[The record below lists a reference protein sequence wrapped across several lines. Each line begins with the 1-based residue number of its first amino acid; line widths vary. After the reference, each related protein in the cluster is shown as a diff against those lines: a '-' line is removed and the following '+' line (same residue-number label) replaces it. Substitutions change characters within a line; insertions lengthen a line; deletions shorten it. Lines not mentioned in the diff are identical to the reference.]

1 MVVDILN
8 NLATMGEQRTKIN
21 NNFATLDDAINA
33 ILEEIIASS
42 YLRNGTITC
51 TDADEWYT
59 LSGILIRKSTEG
71 FTVNGD
77 SISYASLIN
86 RILKINYF
94 VSTKCSKNGATLTFA
109 VRKTRATIETI
120 ITGSD
125 KPREFSTGSLGSLSN
140 GTTEEIQTGDK
151 LQLVVKSSIA
161 ANVLTELSINT
172 VVTKAHSK

>member
-1 MVVDILN
+1 MTQLLNRSVDSLN
-8 NLATMGEQRTKIN
+8 QL
-21 NNFATLDDAINA
+21 LDTIE
-33 ILEEIIASS
+33 EEIIASS

-51 TDADEWYT
+51 TDADRWYP

-71 FTVNGD
+71 FTENGD

-109 VRKTRATIETI
+109 VLKTRATIETEI
-120 ITGSD
+120 AGSD

>member
-1 MVVDILN
+1 
-8 NLATMGEQRTKIN
+8 MGEQRTKIN

-42 YLRNGTITC
+42 YLRDGTITC
-51 TDADEWYT
+51 TLADTWYP
-59 LSGILIRKSTEG
+59 LSGILNRKSTEG
-71 FTVNGD
+71 FTINGD
-77 SISYASLIN
+77 SISYASLVN

-109 VRKTRATIETI
+109 VSKTRATIETI

-125 KPREFSTGSLGSLSN
+125 KPREFSTSTLGSLSN
-140 GTTEEIQTGDK
+140 GTTEEVQIGDK

-172 VVTKAHSK
+172 VVSKAHSK